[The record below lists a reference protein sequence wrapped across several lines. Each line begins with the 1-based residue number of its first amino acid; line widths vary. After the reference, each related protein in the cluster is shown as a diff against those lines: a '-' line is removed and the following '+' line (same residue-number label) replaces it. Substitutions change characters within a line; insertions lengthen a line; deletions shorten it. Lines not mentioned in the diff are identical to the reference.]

1 MLART
6 TARLR
11 GAFIRSERRLAR
23 LKQDDKG
30 ATAVEFAMVV
40 GPFIFLLFGIIEVG
54 LLFFTTFSV
63 ENATE
68 QAARLIR
75 TGQVKTNNMTAAQF
89 KTQVCNRMPGY
100 VDCINKVRVDV
111 QSFASFATVA
121 APSGLDVNGNLNNA
135 TQFAPGNGG
144 DIVLVTVFFEYEL
157 AAFTPMLNLSN
168 MSSNHRL
175 IQAAAIFR
183 NEPFN

>member
-1 MLART
+1 MLGRT
-6 TARLR
+6 LERLR
-11 GAFIRSERRLAR
+11 GAFIRSDRRLAR
-23 LKQDDKG
+23 LKQDEKG
-30 ATAVEFAMVV
+30 ATAIEFAMVV

-75 TGQVKTNNMTAAQF
+75 TGQVKSNNMTAAQF

-100 VDCINKVRVDV
+100 VDCISKVRVDV
-111 QSFASFATVA
+111 QSYASFATVV

-168 MSSNHRL
+168 MSNNHRL
-175 IQAAAIFR
+175 IQAAAVFR

>member
-1 MLART
+1 MLSRM

-11 GAFIRSERRLAR
+11 GSFVRSKRRLES
-23 LKQDDKG
+23 LKTDDQG
-30 ATAVEFAMVV
+30 ATAIEFAMVV

-75 TGQVKTNNMTAAQF
+75 TGQVKSNNMTAAQF

-100 VDCINKVRVDV
+100 VDCINKVKVDV
-111 QSFASFATVA
+111 QSFGSFASVV
-121 APSGLDVNGNLNNA
+121 APSGLDVNGNLTNA
-135 TQFAPGNGG
+135 TQFSPGNGG

-175 IQAAAIFR
+175 IQAAAVFR